1 MGSIKVFSQ
10 SHKKMPWV
18 CIKRHTWKSTIQSR
32 TNQKSGCL
40 YCSGRRVS
48 SDNSLAH
55 LFTEIAAEWHPTKNG
70 AMTPENVFNGSSKN
84 AWWQCLVHKDHEY
97 DMPIQ
102 RRSLRKQGCPYC
114 AGKRK
119 I

>member
-1 MGSIKVFSQ
+1 MKTSKGERNNKNHVYESAIE
-10 SHKKMPWV
+10 
-18 CIKRHTWKSTIQSR
+18 SR
-32 TNQKSGCL
+32 TRKGKP
-40 YCSGRRVS
+40 S
-48 SDNSLAH
+48 SCPLCKGNWSLSYERSLAYKSP
-55 LFTEIAAEWHPTKNG
+55 EISAEWHPTKNG
-70 AMTPENVFNGSSKN
+70 EMTPENVFNGSNKN
-84 AWWQCLVHKDHEY
+84 AWWQCQVHKDHIY